1 MWQGGS
7 TYDGWAAG
15 DPAGRRR
22 GRPDRDTN
30 LHIVSISSGAQMAFE
45 SNIATMIGNLTDDPE
60 LRFTP
65 SGAAVANFT
74 VASNRRYTDRSG
86 NQQEETTFMRVNCWR
101 DMAENV
107 AESLH
112 KGDRTI
118 VIGRIRVRSYEDQS
132 GQTKWITEIE
142 ADEVAPSL
150 RWARA
155 SVNKSTGSSGAA
167 VVAGPASATPAPPAP
182 ATKTSRSRPLV
193 AAS

>member
-1 MWQGGS
+1 
-7 TYDGWAAG
+7 
-15 DPAGRRR
+15 
-22 GRPDRDTN
+22 
-30 LHIVSISSGAQMAFE
+30 MAFE

-60 LRFTP
+60 LRFTQG
-65 SGAAVANFT
+65 GAAVANFT

-112 KGDRTI
+112 KGDRII

-155 SVNKSTGSSGAA
+155 SISKSSGGSSG
-167 VVAGPASATPAPPAP
+167 GGNGGGGGGGGSYSPPP
-182 ATKTSRSRPLV
+182 PSDDDVPF
-193 AAS
+193 